1 MTTTPDEAAEPN
13 DSNYTDVRV
22 PDDALPEEL
31 ATENDLDPSSNPGPS
46 VDSDVAGGDV
56 PGGAS

>member
-1 MTTTPDEAAEPN
+1 MTTSPDETAEPN

-22 PDDALPEEL
+22 PDDALPDEL
-31 ATENDLDPSSNPGPS
+31 NPENDPDPSSNPGPS
-46 VDSDVAGGDV
+46 VDGVAGGDA